1 MVQNAYYSQEV
12 HGGFELFELGDFS
25 LEQGG
30 TLPDCKVAYVTLGE
44 LSAAKDNA
52 ILFPTWYSGTHKML
66 ADVYVGSEHA
76 LTPDDYF
83 IVLANQLG
91 NGLCTSPHN
100 SEGEQ
105 GMERFPALSIGDD
118 VRAQERL
125 LRERFGI
132 EELALVVG
140 GSMGAQ
146 QVYEW
151 AVRFP
156 DKVRRAAPI
165 AGTAKITPHNAIF
178 VESFIEAITS
188 DPGFRNGSYSACEQV
203 GAGLARHARAFSV
216 MGFSTEF
223 WKQEAWRGL
232 GFESA
237 EEFQTGFMEAYFG
250 AMDPNNLIC
259 QARKWQSGDV
269 TRHTGGNL
277 TAALGQIKAKTFVM
291 PIDEDM
297 FYPVRDCAAEQQ
309 LIAGSELRVINSI
322 AGHLALFG
330 VDPGYTKQ
338 VDQHLAELLAVDA

>member
-1 MVQNAYYSQEV
+1 M
-12 HGGFELFELGDFS
+12 
-25 LEQGG
+25 
-30 TLPDCKVAYVTLGE
+30 
-44 LSAAKDNA
+44 
-52 ILFPTWYSGTHKML
+52 
-66 ADVYVGSEHA
+66 EH
-76 LTPDDYF
+76 
-83 IVLANQLG
+83 
-91 NGLCTSPHN
+91 
-100 SEGEQ
+100 
-105 GMERFPALSIGDD
+105 FPALSIGDD

-132 EELALVVG
+132 GELALVVG
-140 GSMGAQ
+140 GSMG
-146 QVYEW
+146 
-151 AVRFP
+151 
-156 DKVRRAAPI
+156 RAAGSTNGRCVSPTRSDGPAPI

-178 VESFIEAITS
+178 VEAITS

-269 TRHTGGNL
+269 TRHTGGDL
-277 TAALGQIKAKTFVM
+277 TAALGQVKAKTFVM

-297 FYPVRDCAAEQQ
+297 LYPIRDCAAERQ

-330 VDPGYTKQ
+330 GDPGYTEQ
-338 VDQHLAELLAVDA
+338 VDQHLAELLAIDA